1 MDSSDIGACQPA
13 THDIIFLDGLYT
25 IILIIEPTG
34 CCEILPFSRLQIMSN
49 ACLVL

>member
-25 IILIIEPTG
+25 IILV
-34 CCEILPFSRLQIMSN
+34 LLLNQLDVVKY
-49 ACLVL
+49 CLFPVSK